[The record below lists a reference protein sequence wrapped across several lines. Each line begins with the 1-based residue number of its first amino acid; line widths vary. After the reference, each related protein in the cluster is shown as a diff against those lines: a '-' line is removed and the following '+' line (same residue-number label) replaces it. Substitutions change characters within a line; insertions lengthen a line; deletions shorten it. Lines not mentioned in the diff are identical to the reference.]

1 MHTATIVTTV
11 QLIDAMSPALGMIQ
25 NAQALVA
32 QGFLK
37 IRNAADRAFDTSAAA
52 AFQAKLDGIGASL
65 ERVAQQADLS
75 AAESSYER
83 LAALA
88 GELESRLN
96 RIGGQSGGSGGG
108 SDGGSGRDS
117 DGGGGGSGGGQDGAA
132 KQWDTLKENAEKV
145 GGMIRKTVELADQT
159 ARTNAYIAQMND
171 GLQTASQLQGMLF
184 TAAQNSGTAYS
195 EVVKTVGAL
204 NASAGGTFSSNQEA
218 VVFTELMNKQFVAGG
233 TDQEDQSAVMGKLTD
248 AMGEGVINTD
258 MFSELETRIPQI
270 GTLLS
275 NAFGIGQAELDEL
288 IASGGLT
295 AELFKNAMLA
305 SSDEINAQFGGTPI
319 TWARVWTMAAD
330 ELLMTLQPVLGAISG
345 LAQHA
350 DILIPVIF
358 GVAAA
363 FLLLRGI
370 ALAYNTVTAITNILE
385 SVKKARLAMT
395 TVAQGAQTTATFAQ
409 TAAQYGLNAALL
421 ACPLVW
427 IILLIILLV
436 ALIYAAV
443 AAVNKFAG
451 TSYSAT
457 GLICGAFMWVLSV
470 IGNILIALWNIV
482 VDVFVLIYNL
492 IASVA
497 NFIGNVFNDPIG
509 SIARLFFDLADTV
522 LGVLQTLAS
531 AIDTVFGSDLSGT
544 VQGWRDSLGGW
555 VDDTF
560 GKGEEI
566 MAKLN
571 AEDLKLDRFENKAA
585 FDLGYRFGEGIDK
598 KVSGLFDFSN
608 IDNIGADTFD
618 GIYNNTGETAAN
630 TAASA
635 DSLNLNNEELEWMRD
650 LAEQEAINRFT
661 TTEIRVDMGGVTQNV
676 ASYLD
681 AETLTHRMVEA
692 INNGAA
698 MGVEGVYA

>member
-83 LAALA
+83 LTALA
-88 GELESRLN
+88 GELENRLN

-108 SDGGSGRDS
+108 SGGDS

-145 GGMIRKTVELADQT
+145 GGIIKKTAELADQT

-171 GLQTASQLQGMLF
+171 GLQTADQLQGMLF

-195 EVVKTVGAL
+195 EVVKTIGAL

-218 VVFTELMNKQFVAGG
+218 VAFT
-233 TDQEDQSAVMGKLTD
+233 SAVMGKLTA

-258 MFSELETRIPQI
+258 MFSELEARIPQI

-319 TWARVWTMAAD
+319 TWARVWTMATD

-363 FLLLRGI
+363 FQAYAVLSGI
-370 ALAYNTVTAITNILE
+370 MEAKSWLAGGAFNNLFAVLKSNLILMIATAIGVVI
-385 SVKKARLAMT
+385 
-395 TVAQGAQTTATFAQ
+395 
-409 TAAQYGLNAALL
+409 
-421 ACPLVW
+421 
-427 IILLIILLV
+427 
-436 ALIYAAV
+436 ALIYAWIQSVGGIQV
-443 AAVNKFAG
+443 AWMMVKNVLLSVWGVIKIAFFTGVFWVLNLIDKMVLKWLTMAVNLQNTAG
-451 TSYSAT
+451 DMKA
-457 GLICGAFMWVLSV
+457 
-470 IGNILIALWNIV
+470 NILMILQGMVNGAIDIINK
-482 VDVFVLIYNL
+482 
-492 IASVA
+492 
-497 NFIGNVFNDPIG
+497 FIGALNKIPGVSIDTIQHVTFGTEEMLKNEAEKQERNELLNAAAEEVENRRAEREQTLDKMKAEELINAAKRQSEIEAARNQADANAQTNSYLPSGIDPNGQGGNGANG
-509 SIARLFFDLADTV
+509 SGNGLGGLEDPYGEV
-522 LGVLQTLAS
+522 LGT
-531 AIDTVFGSDLSGT
+531 I
-544 VQGWRDSLGGW
+544 
-555 VDDTF
+555 
-560 GKGEEI
+560 
-566 MAKLN
+566 
-571 AEDLKLDRFENKAA
+571 
-585 FDLGYRFGEGIDK
+585 
-598 KVSGLFDFSN
+598 
-608 IDNIGADTFD
+608 AD
-618 GIYNNTGETAAN
+618 N

>member
-83 LAALA
+83 LTALV
-88 GELESRLN
+88 GELENRLN

-108 SDGGSGRDS
+108 SGGDSGGDS

-145 GGMIRKTVELADQT
+145 GGIIKKTAELADQT

-171 GLQTASQLQGMLF
+171 GLQTADQLQGMLF

-218 VVFTELMNKQFVAGG
+218 VAFTELMNKQFVASG
-233 TDQEDQSAVMGKLTD
+233 TDQEDQSAVMGKLTA

-258 MFSELETRIPQI
+258 MFSELEARIPQI

-319 TWARVWTMAAD
+319 TWARVWTMATD

-363 FLLLRGI
+363 FQAYAVLSGI
-370 ALAYNTVTAITNILE
+370 MEAKSWLAGGAFNNLFAVLKSNPILMIATAIGVVI
-385 SVKKARLAMT
+385 
-395 TVAQGAQTTATFAQ
+395 
-409 TAAQYGLNAALL
+409 
-421 ACPLVW
+421 
-427 IILLIILLV
+427 
-436 ALIYAAV
+436 ALIYAWIQSVGGIQV
-443 AAVNKFAG
+443 AWMMVKNVLLSVWGVIKIAFFTGVFWVLNLIDKMVLKWLTMAVNLQNTAG
-451 TSYSAT
+451 DMKA
-457 GLICGAFMWVLSV
+457 
-470 IGNILIALWNIV
+470 NILMILQGMVNGAIDIINK
-482 VDVFVLIYNL
+482 
-492 IASVA
+492 
-497 NFIGNVFNDPIG
+497 FIGALNKIPGV
-509 SIARLFFDLADTV
+509 SIDTIQHV
-522 LGVLQTLAS
+522 TFGTEEMLKNEAEKQERNELLNAAAEEVENRRAEREQTL
-531 AIDTVFGSDLSGT
+531 
-544 VQGWRDSLGGW
+544 
-555 VDDTF
+555 
-560 GKGEEI
+560 
-566 MAKLN
+566 
-571 AEDLKLDRFENKAA
+571 
-585 FDLGYRFGEGIDK
+585 
-598 KVSGLFDFSN
+598 
-608 IDNIGADTFD
+608 
-618 GIYNNTGETAAN
+618 
-630 TAASA
+630 
-635 DSLNLNNEELEWMRD
+635 
-650 LAEQEAINRFT
+650 
-661 TTEIRVDMGGVTQNV
+661 
-676 ASYLD
+676 
-681 AETLTHRMVEA
+681 
-692 INNGAA
+692 
-698 MGVEGVYA
+698 

>member
-1 MHTATIVTTV
+1 M
-11 QLIDAMSPALGMIQ
+11 
-25 NAQALVA
+25 
-32 QGFLK
+32 K

-83 LAALA
+83 LTALA
-88 GELESRLN
+88 GELENRLN

-108 SDGGSGRDS
+108 SGGDSGGDS

-145 GGMIRKTVELADQT
+145 GGIIKKTAELADQT

-171 GLQTASQLQGMLF
+171 GLQTADQLQGMLF

-218 VVFTELMNKQFVAGG
+218 VAFTELMNKQFVASG
-233 TDQEDQSAVMGKLTD
+233 TDQEDQSAVMGKLTA

-258 MFSELETRIPQI
+258 MFSELEARIPQI

-319 TWARVWTMAAD
+319 TWARVWTMATD

-363 FLLLRGI
+363 FQAYAVLSGI
-370 ALAYNTVTAITNILE
+370 MEAKSWLAGGAFNNLFAVLKSNPILMIATAIGVVI
-385 SVKKARLAMT
+385 
-395 TVAQGAQTTATFAQ
+395 
-409 TAAQYGLNAALL
+409 
-421 ACPLVW
+421 
-427 IILLIILLV
+427 
-436 ALIYAAV
+436 ALIYAWIQSVGGIQV
-443 AAVNKFAG
+443 AWMMVKNVLLSVWGVIKIAFFTGVFWVLNLIDKMVLKWL
-451 TSYSAT
+451 TIDKVRRIVSHISYS
-457 GLICGAFMWVLSV
+457 
-470 IGNILIALWNIV
+470 
-482 VDVFVLIYNL
+482 
-492 IASVA
+492 
-497 NFIGNVFNDPIG
+497 
-509 SIARLFFDLADTV
+509 
-522 LGVLQTLAS
+522 
-531 AIDTVFGSDLSGT
+531 
-544 VQGWRDSLGGW
+544 
-555 VDDTF
+555 
-560 GKGEEI
+560 
-566 MAKLN
+566 
-571 AEDLKLDRFENKAA
+571 
-585 FDLGYRFGEGIDK
+585 
-598 KVSGLFDFSN
+598 
-608 IDNIGADTFD
+608 
-618 GIYNNTGETAAN
+618 
-630 TAASA
+630 
-635 DSLNLNNEELEWMRD
+635 
-650 LAEQEAINRFT
+650 
-661 TTEIRVDMGGVTQNV
+661 
-676 ASYLD
+676 
-681 AETLTHRMVEA
+681 VERHYA
-692 INNGAA
+692 
-698 MGVEGVYA
+698 VYF

>member
-108 SDGGSGRDS
+108 SDGDSGGDS

-171 GLQTASQLQGMLF
+171 DLQTASQLQGMLF
-184 TAAQNSGTAYS
+184 TAAQNSGTACS

-233 TDQEDQSAVMGKLTD
+233 TDQEDQSTVRGKLTD

-275 NAFGIGQAELDEL
+275 NAVGIGQAELDEL
-288 IASGGLT
+288 IAGGGLT
-295 AELFKNAMLA
+295 AELFKNAML
-305 SSDEINAQFGGTPI
+305 Q
-319 TWARVWTMAAD
+319 
-330 ELLMTLQPVLGAISG
+330 
-345 LAQHA
+345 
-350 DILIPVIF
+350 
-358 GVAAA
+358 
-363 FLLLRGI
+363 
-370 ALAYNTVTAITNILE
+370 
-385 SVKKARLAMT
+385 SV
-395 TVAQGAQTTATFAQ
+395 FIQ
-409 TAAQYGLNAALL
+409 TA
-421 ACPLVW
+421 C
-427 IILLIILLV
+427 
-436 ALIYAAV
+436 
-443 AAVNKFAG
+443 
-451 TSYSAT
+451 
-457 GLICGAFMWVLSV
+457 
-470 IGNILIALWNIV
+470 
-482 VDVFVLIYNL
+482 
-492 IASVA
+492 
-497 NFIGNVFNDPIG
+497 
-509 SIARLFFDLADTV
+509 
-522 LGVLQTLAS
+522 
-531 AIDTVFGSDLSGT
+531 
-544 VQGWRDSLGGW
+544 
-555 VDDTF
+555 
-560 GKGEEI
+560 
-566 MAKLN
+566 
-571 AEDLKLDRFENKAA
+571 
-585 FDLGYRFGEGIDK
+585 
-598 KVSGLFDFSN
+598 
-608 IDNIGADTFD
+608 
-618 GIYNNTGETAAN
+618 
-630 TAASA
+630 
-635 DSLNLNNEELEWMRD
+635 
-650 LAEQEAINRFT
+650 
-661 TTEIRVDMGGVTQNV
+661 
-676 ASYLD
+676 
-681 AETLTHRMVEA
+681 
-692 INNGAA
+692 
-698 MGVEGVYA
+698 